1 MQLEALPNEL
11 IIRIAKALD
20 DDQSIS
26 AFSRSSK
33 RFYRTVNF
41 VLYIHNVEHNSSSA
55 LLWAAGNNQIQTAR
69 YSIERGACLDVQDE
83 WTRQTPL
90 AIAASK
96 GFSNIV
102 KLLLDHGA
110 STEMRDI
117 QGNTPIFESV
127 RSNDEAMVRMFLDH
141 RADLS
146 IFNSRKES
154 PLHYAAKS
162 ARLGELLLKAGSS
175 PSPIDSVGMTPLHKA
190 VECGN
195 LRAVILLLK
204 SKASPNCRTNDGVS
218 PLFIALSQR
227 HTITV
232 NWLLRYGANAQSA
245 AKDGD
250 DTVLDFAVRTRY
262 VPAVKMLVEHG
273 ADPERL
279 DRTGESPL
287 HRAATMG
294 DYEIVKTFLMKGADP
309 YLQNQSGE
317 TPVSRAVFHGRGPV
331 VKLLVRCDR
340 ESLMRKYF
348 ETTPPHKWDEERARS
363 HFRSKGLLASRVKH
377 AALLK

>member
-1 MQLEALPNEL
+1 MQLESLPNEL
-11 IIRIAKALD
+11 IIRIAQALD
-20 DDQSIS
+20 DDPSIG

-41 VLYIHNVEHNSSSA
+41 VLYTHNVEHNSSSA

-83 WTRQTPL
+83 WTLQTPL

-102 KLLLDHGA
+102 QLLLDHGA
-110 STEMRDI
+110 STETRDLD
-117 QGNTPIFESV
+117 GNTPIFESV
-127 RSNDEAMVRMFLDH
+127 RRNDEAMVRMFLDH

-146 IFNSRKES
+146 IFNSRNES
-154 PLHYAAKS
+154 PLHYAAES

-175 PSPIDSVGMTPLHKA
+175 PSPTDSVGRTPLHMA

-195 LRAVILLLK
+195 LRAVILLLR
-204 SKASPNCRTNDGVS
+204 SKASPNRRTNDGVS
-218 PLFIALSQR
+218 PLFTALSHR
-227 HTITV
+227 HTVTV
-232 NWLLRYGANAQSA
+232 DWLLRYGANAQSA
-245 AKDGD
+245 AQGED

-262 VPAVKMLVEHG
+262 VAAVEMLVEYG

-279 DRTGESPL
+279 DKTGESPL
-287 HRAATMG
+287 HKAATMG
-294 DYEIVKTFLMKGADP
+294 DYEIVKIFLKKGVDP
-309 YLQNQSGE
+309 YLENKSGE
-317 TPVSRAVFHGRGPV
+317 TPVSRAVFHGRGSV
-331 VKLLVRCDR
+331 VKLLVRNDR
-340 ESLMRKYF
+340 ESLIRTYF
-348 ETTPPHKWDEERARS
+348 ERTPPQKWDGERARL
-363 HFRSKGLLASRVKH
+363 HFRSKGLLASRVKR